1 MDFCKVFI
9 KMMGDTLKSKV
20 KIIQK
25 AENLYDSAL
34 FYIECDWECLQ
45 ELQEKYEIC
54 EVNGCRY

>member
-1 MDFCKVFI
+1 
-9 KMMGDTLKSKV
+9 MMGDTLKSKV